1 VASRLI
7 DHAPNVTPIVG
18 LSLFAGSI
26 SHKFGWIVP
35 VSIFAISNCWLG
47 HYEVAL
53 GLIVYGSFI
62 LPALLGRFAKTTFYA
77 VGLSS
82 LSAVSFFVVS
92 NFAVWINSGMY
103 EHSLQGL
110 ITCYTLAI
118 PFFQNSLVSA
128 VASSGVIFGLASLFS
143 MEYNI
148 NDNSRKL
155 YELRIERTPE
165 EFDLEIWNYQ
175 RKSKEVGCNRV

>member
-1 VASRLI
+1 LNKKILLLILICLGVASRLV
-7 DHAPNVTPIVG
+7 DHAPNLTPIVG

-26 SHKFGWIVP
+26 SHRFGWVVP

-47 HYEVAL
+47 HYGIIL
-53 GLIVYGSFI
+53 SLIVYGSFI
-62 LPALLGRFAKTTFYA
+62 LPALLGRFAKTSFHA

-82 LSAVSFFVVS
+82 LSAVFFFVVS
-92 NFAVWINSGMY
+92 NFVVWINSGMY
-103 EHSLQGL
+103 ERSLQGL

-128 VASSGVIFGLASLFS
+128 VFSSSVIFGLAFIFS
-143 MEYNI
+143 MEHNT

-155 YELRIERTPE
+155 YELRIGR
-165 EFDLEIWNYQ
+165 Q
-175 RKSKEVGCNRV
+175 RA